1 MFKTPVL
8 LILYNRVDETHNLFQ
23 IIRKIKP
30 EKLYVAAD
38 GANRK
43 IPIDYQIC
51 LKTRSVIM
59 PEWKCEIKYLFH
71 DEHLGKSKNVH
82 QAISWLFEHEEEG
95 IILFDDTL
103 PNIDFFHYCE
113 QLLERYRNVPEV
125 MHIGANYLE
134 RRKKYLK
141 DSYHYTAYSFIW
153 GFATWRSAWKG
164 FNLEIRKNSDELFN
178 NVVNKYVT
186 NPLEKIFC
194 HRIYNTLSKYNL
206 DYWEYQ
212 YNFHIWMHSGLC
224 ISPNV
229 NLVTNVGFK
238 KRRRRIRKLMKETAP
253 ILPLQHPGSIERNR
267 KADNYIFR
275 KVYKRGLS
283 RVFADWFYELILRQE
298 KKL

>member
-8 LILYNRVDETHNLFQ
+8 LVLYNRVEDTHNLFQ

-43 IPIDYQIC
+43 IPIDYQMC

-59 PEWKCEIKYLFH
+59 PEWKCKTQFLFH
-71 DEHLGKSKNVH
+71 EDHLGKSKNVYN
-82 QAISWLFEHEEEG
+82 AISWFFKHEEEG
-95 IILFDDTL
+95 IVLFDDTM
-103 PNIDFFHYCE
+103 PNLDFFHYCE
-113 QLLERYRNVPEV
+113 ELLEKYRSVPEI

-134 RRKKYLK
+134 RKKKYLK

-153 GFATWRSAWKG
+153 GFATWRRAWEG
-164 FNLEIRKNSDELFN
+164 FDLKMEKEPEEVFN
-178 NVVNKYVT
+178 VIDKYVS

-194 HRIYNTLSKYNL
+194 HRIYNNLRKHNL

-212 YNFHIWMHSGLC
+212 YNFHIWVNNGLC

-238 KRRRRIRKLMKETAP
+238 KRRRRIRKLMKKTAN
-253 ILPLQHPGSIERNR
+253 ILPLQHPETIERNKR
-267 KADNYIFR
+267 ADNYIFK
-275 KVYKRGLS
+275 KVYRRTLW
-283 RVFADWFYELILRQE
+283 RVFEDWFKELLGKEKIL
-298 KKL
+298 

>member
-1 MFKTPVL
+1 MFKTPIL

-38 GANRK
+38 GANRA
-43 IPIDYQIC
+43 IPLDYQIC

-59 PEWKCEIKYLFH
+59 PEWKCDTKYLFH
-71 DEHLGKSKNVH
+71 DEHLGKSKNVY
-82 QAISWLFEHEEEG
+82 QAVSWLFEHEEEG

-103 PNIDFFHYCE
+103 PNLDFFHYCE
-113 QLLERYRNVPEV
+113 QLLERYRHVPEI

-141 DSYHYTAYSFIW
+141 NSYHYTAYSFIW
-153 GFATWRSAWKG
+153 GFATWRRTWQD
-164 FNLEIRKNSDELFN
+164 FHLEILDNADEVFG
-178 NVVNKYVT
+178 VIDKYVN
-186 NPLEKIFC
+186 NPIEKMFC
-194 HRIYNTLSKYNL
+194 HRIYNNLRKHNL
-206 DYWEYQ
+206 DYWEFQ
-212 YNFHIWMHSGLC
+212 YNYHIWACNGLC

-238 KRRRRIRKLMKETAP
+238 KRKRRVRKLMRKTAP
-253 ILPLQHPGSIERNR
+253 ILPLQHPETIERNK
-267 KADNYIFR
+267 KADNYTFR
-275 KVYKRGLS
+275 KVYKRRLS
-283 RVFADWFYELILRQE
+283 RIFADWFNELVLRLD

>member
-1 MFKTPVL
+1 MFKTPIL

-38 GANRK
+38 GANRN

-51 LKTRSVIM
+51 LKTRSIIM
-59 PEWKCEIKYLFH
+59 PEWKCETKYLFH
-71 DEHLGKSKNVH
+71 DEHLGRSKNVH
-82 QAISWLFEHEEEG
+82 QAISWMFEHEEEG
-95 IILFDDTL
+95 IILCDETM
-103 PNIDFFHYCE
+103 PNLDFFHYCE
-113 QLLERYRNVPEV
+113 ELLEKYRSVNKI

-134 RRKKYLK
+134 RRKKYLTH
-141 DSYHYTAYSFIW
+141 SYHYTAYSFIW
-153 GFATWRSAWKG
+153 GFATWRRAWKG
-164 FNLEIRKNSDELFN
+164 FELEIKENSELFFN
-178 NVVNKYVT
+178 RIVDRYVN

-194 HRIYNTLSKYNL
+194 HRIYNNLSKHNL

-212 YNFHIWMHSGLC
+212 YNFHIWAHNGLC

-238 KRRRRIRKLMKETAP
+238 KRKRRIRRLMKETTP
-253 ILPLQHPGSIERNR
+253 ILPLQHPEKIERNKR
-267 KADNYIFR
+267 ADAYTFR
-275 KVYKRGLS
+275 KVYQRGLS
-283 RVFADWFYELILRQE
+283 RIFFDWFDELILRKE